1 MVKYLYNMVRV
12 ISVFRK
18 YGIPRKGAEKCFTST
33 LLRKETSCLPPP
45 ERFRRRYTAPG
56 IAVILCTGDGAEII
70 CGGRR
75 ISLGENDV
83 LTVALRSG
91 SVTGTGETVAV
102 FLSPDAET
110 PALPELT
117 VAIPEIIHC
126 GEHRGIKQLAE
137 AIPEAFYGDPAVRD
151 AKLHAL
157 AGLLVIRL
165 SEYADTTPDGSTVS
179 ACAVYIR
186 SHIDQSL
193 TPGEIAEKL
202 NIPEKK
208 LRSEF
213 AAVYGCTPAE
223 FQRRAK
229 MNHAISLMKESPDML
244 IKEIAAAVGYRDE
257 LWFTKPSANTP
268 ASLRENT
275 GKGFCSEKTL
285 RHSPT
290 ETSTKKAF
298 RSEMSP
304 TDSA

>member
-1 MVKYLYNMVRV
+1 MLHLDPSQKRNVL
-12 ISVFRK
+12 
-18 YGIPRKGAEKCFTST
+18 FTSAGT
-33 LLRKETSCLPPP
+33 VSEEIHCPC
-45 ERFRRRYTAPG
+45 

-91 SVTGTGETVAV
+91 SVTGTGETVSV

-202 NIPEKK
+202 NVPEKK

-229 MNHAISLMKESPDML
+229 NEPRNFPD
-244 IKEIAAAVGYRDE
+244 EGIAGYADKGDRRRCRLQRRAVVHKNLRQIHRRLSE
-257 LWFTKPSANTP
+257 RIPEKASA
-268 ASLRENT
+268 R
-275 GKGFCSEKTL
+275 
-285 RHSPT
+285 
-290 ETSTKKAF
+290 
-298 RSEMSP
+298 
-304 TDSA
+304 

>member
-1 MVKYLYNMVRV
+1 MLHLDPSQKRNVL
-12 ISVFRK
+12 
-18 YGIPRKGAEKCFTST
+18 FTSAGT
-33 LLRKETSCLPPP
+33 VSEEIHCPC
-45 ERFRRRYTAPG
+45 
-56 IAVILCTGDGAEII
+56 IAVILCTGDGAKII

-202 NIPEKK
+202 NVPEKK

-257 LWFTKPSANTP
+257 LWFTKTFGKYTGVSPREYRKRLLLGENAP
-268 ASLRENT
+268 AQSYRDIYK
-275 GKGFCSEKTL
+275 KGFPVGNVTDGLCIEQ
-285 RHSPT
+285 
-290 ETSTKKAF
+290 KKDGDG
-298 RSEMSP
+298 
-304 TDSA
+304 TQ

>member
-1 MVKYLYNMVRV
+1 MLHLDPSQKRNVL
-12 ISVFRK
+12 
-18 YGIPRKGAEKCFTST
+18 FTSAGT
-33 LLRKETSCLPPP
+33 VSEEIHCPC
-45 ERFRRRYTAPG
+45 

-91 SVTGTGETVAV
+91 SVTGTGETVSL

-110 PALPELT
+110 PALPDLT

-126 GEHRGIKQLAE
+126 
-137 AIPEAFYGDPAVRD
+137 GDPAVRD

-202 NIPEKK
+202 NVPEKK

-257 LWFTKPSANTP
+257 LWFTKTFGKYTGVSPREYRKRLLLGENAP
-268 ASLRENT
+268 AQSYRDIYK
-275 GKGFCSEKTL
+275 KGFPVGNVTDGLCIEQ
-285 RHSPT
+285 
-290 ETSTKKAF
+290 KKDGDD
-298 RSEMSP
+298 
-304 TDSA
+304 TQ

>member
-1 MVKYLYNMVRV
+1 MLHLDPSQKRNVL
-12 ISVFRK
+12 
-18 YGIPRKGAEKCFTST
+18 FTSAGT
-33 LLRKETSCLPPP
+33 VSEEIHCPC
-45 ERFRRRYTAPG
+45 

-91 SVTGTGETVAV
+91 SVTGTGETVSV
-102 FLSPDAET
+102 FLSPDAGT
-110 PALPELT
+110 PPLPELT

-186 SHIDQSL
+186 SHIDQSRRNC
-193 TPGEIAEKL
+193 GKAEY
-202 NIPEKK
+202 PREK
-208 LRSEF
+208 
-213 AAVYGCTPAE
+213 AP
-223 FQRRAK
+223 Q
-229 MNHAISLMKESPDML
+229 
-244 IKEIAAAVGYRDE
+244 
-257 LWFTKPSANTP
+257 
-268 ASLRENT
+268 
-275 GKGFCSEKTL
+275 
-285 RHSPT
+285 
-290 ETSTKKAF
+290 
-298 RSEMSP
+298 
-304 TDSA
+304 